1 MSKPSY
7 MGALIDAGIRT
18 LGITGGALA
27 GHAMSPSSSNPLVRS
42 ISAGAGGAIGHNV
55 ASNIL
60 QRMDRNMY
68 VQAGPKGTKPV
79 KLRKNVSE
87 TYNLNEFDL
96 SKAGLSA
103 LAQGMQNRV
112 ADIRSR
118 IGNRLPSKLPG
129 KLPTRPTGPTP
140 KMPSP
145 RYPYGP
151 TFGSGRQR

>member
-27 GHAMSPSSSNPLVRS
+27 GHAISPSSSNPLVRS

-79 KLRKNVSE
+79 KLRKSVSE

-103 LAQGMQNRV
+103 LAQGIQNKV
-112 ADIRSR
+112 TDIRSK
-118 IGNRLPSKLPG
+118 IGGRSKLPG

-140 KMPSP
+140 KIPSH
-145 RYPYGP
+145 RFPYGP

>member
-27 GHAMSPSSSNPLVRS
+27 GHAISPSSSNPLVRS

-79 KLRKNVSE
+79 KLRKSVSE

-96 SKAGLSA
+96 SRAGLSA
-103 LAQGMQNRV
+103 LAQGIQNKV
-112 ADIRSR
+112 TDIRSR
-118 IGNRLPSKLPG
+118 IGGRSNVSG
-129 KLPTRPTGPTP
+129 KLPTKPTGPTP
-140 KMPSP
+140 KIPSR